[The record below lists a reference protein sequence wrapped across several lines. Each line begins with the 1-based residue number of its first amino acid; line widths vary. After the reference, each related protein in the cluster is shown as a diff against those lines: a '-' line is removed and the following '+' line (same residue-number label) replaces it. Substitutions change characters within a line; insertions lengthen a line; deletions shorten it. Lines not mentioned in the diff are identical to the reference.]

1 MLSNVGLVG
10 RVGQGRFMGT
20 LFPWVTNPSLQAA
33 LNEAARTGLVLG
45 MGAPSGEENWLRGVR
60 QGPLAT
66 GVTGA
71 TYARSGTRAGLDPA
85 NSFAPNVVRREAG
98 RGVRVFGA
106 GTNLVRASEDISN
119 GVWLKNNVT
128 VTSTNVIEDTSNNF
142 HRVAANYPAQTAGL
156 AATVSV
162 YVRSLGSARRLS
174 LNFLAGGAAVALFD
188 FSGAGSV
195 IAVSGTAPNRAATIT
210 ALGGGLFRC
219 TVTGTTIAVNDLV
232 YFQISRTSAST
243 PAVDIYTGDGLS
255 GFQFLQTQLELSS
268 FATDYIPN
276 ASTVAS
282 ASAGADDL
290 VVGTGAGVTLGADHA
305 FIIEGTVPDLIAGA
319 FPAFIGWNASSES
332 IGLFMTSV
340 GQVGVNAGA
349 GSVNLQGGPTL
360 TAGQTVRALF
370 RVSGGNTGRLFVNG
384 VAAFAN
390 TAFTPST
397 GLASFFMGQT
407 PTNTNRLGSGLSI
420 AAVLL
425 RAPSDAECLAITA
438 L

>member
-1 MLSNVGLVG
+1 
-10 RVGQGRFMGT
+10 
-20 LFPWVTNPSLQAA
+20 
-33 LNEAARTGLVLG
+33 
-45 MGAPSGEENWLRGVR
+45 
-60 QGPLAT
+60 
-66 GVTGA
+66 
-71 TYARSGTRAGLDPA
+71 
-85 NSFAPNVVRREAG
+85 
-98 RGVRVFGA
+98 VRVFGA
-106 GTNLVRASEDISN
+106 GTNLIPASEAFDDA
-119 GVWLKNNVT
+119 VWTKSRSSITANAATAPDGTTTADKLV
-128 VTSTNVIEDTSNNF
+128 EDTSNNT
-142 HRVAANYPAQTAGL
+142 HRTFQGVAKAASAITYTFSVFLKAAERTFAQVKISDT
-156 AATVSV
+156 TESD
-162 YVRSLGSARRLS
+162 
-174 LNFLAGGAAVALFD
+174 NAAVNVNLSTGAI
-188 FSGAGSV
+188 SGVTGSGFTGG
-195 IAVSGTAPNRAATIT
+195 SATIT
-210 ALGGGLFRC
+210 AFANNWYRVTLTATTDTETNINSFVFTASALG
-219 TVTGTTIAVNDLV
+219 TV
-232 YFQISRTSAST
+232 S
-243 PAVDIYTGDGLS
+243 YTGNGTS
-255 GFQFLQTQLELSS
+255 GILVWGAQLEQSA

-360 TAGQTVRALF
+360 TKGQTVRALF

-384 VAAFAN
+384 VAAFSN

>member
-1 MLSNVGLVG
+1 MLGGVGLVG

-85 NSFAPNVVRREAG
+85 NSFGPNVVRREAG

-106 GTNLVRASEDISN
+106 GTNEMRSSAAPSTQS
-119 GVWLKNNVT
+119 VT
-128 VTSTNVIEDTSNNF
+128 VSATAHTLSFFGTGSVTLSGVATGTLNGTGANN
-142 HRVAANYPAQTAGL
+142 RVSLTFTPTAGSL
-156 AATVSV
+156 TLTVS
-162 YVRSLGSARRLS
+162 
-174 LNFLAGGAAVALFD
+174 
-188 FSGAGSV
+188 GSV
-195 IAVSGTAPNRAATIT
+195 TLA
-210 ALGGGLFRC
+210 
-219 TVTGTTIAVNDLV
+219 
-232 YFQISRTSAST
+232 
-243 PAVDIYTGDGLS
+243 
-255 GFQFLQTQLELSS
+255 QLEQSA

-290 VVGTGAGVTLGADHA
+290 VVGTGADVTLGSDHA
-305 FIIEGTVPDLIAGA
+305 FIIEGTVPNLVSGT
-319 FPAFIGWNASSES
+319 FPNLLGWNASSAS
-332 IGLFMTSV
+332 IGINVDGGTARV
-340 GQVGVNAGA
+340 GINAGA
-349 GSVNLQGGPTL
+349 ASINLQGGPTL

-407 PTNTNRLGSGLSI
+407 PSKTNLLGSGLGI
-420 AAVLL
+420 TAVLL